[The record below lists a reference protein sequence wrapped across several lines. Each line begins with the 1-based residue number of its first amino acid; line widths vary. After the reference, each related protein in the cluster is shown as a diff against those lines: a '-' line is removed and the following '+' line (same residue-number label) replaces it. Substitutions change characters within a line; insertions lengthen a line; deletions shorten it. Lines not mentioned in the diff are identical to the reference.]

1 MTALLEA
8 HGIARSFPWKH
19 GRRLQAVAGVDLTVA
34 RGECLALVG
43 ESGSG
48 KTTLGRCLL
57 RLLEPDA
64 GEIRFEGS
72 SLTGLSK
79 RQLRRRRRRFQMVF
93 QDSAGALDPRM
104 RVGSAIAEPIR
115 AHRLAE
121 PRAVTERVASLLDT
135 VGLAA
140 SLAERYPHQLSG
152 GQRQRVG
159 IARALAT
166 EPRLLILDEPVSAL
180 DVSVRAQILG
190 LLDDLRR
197 KLSLTMIFIAHDLA
211 VVDQIADRVAVMYF
225 GRLVEIG
232 PARDVL
238 SAPGHPYTASLL
250 RAVPVPDPTR
260 RLRPEAGKVVPEA
273 RQRNHGAPEASQ
285 RSDEIPSLLD
295 PPSGCPFHP
304 RCHLARRDDGGL
316 RGRCVEQM
324 PDLAAAADGRSVA
337 CHYPPAPD
345 AEG

>member
-1 MTALLEA
+1 MSVLLEA
-8 HGIARSFPWKH
+8 RGVYKSFPWKG
-19 GRRLQAVAGVDLTVA
+19 GRLLQALDGVDLEVD

-64 GEIRFEGS
+64 GQVVFEGA
-72 SLTGLSK
+72 SLTTLSG
-79 RQLRRRRRRFQMVF
+79 RRLRRRRTRFQMVF
-93 QDSAGALDPRM
+93 QDAAGALDPRM
-104 RVGSAIAEPIR
+104 RIGSAIAEPIR
-115 AHRLAE
+115 AHRLVA
-121 PRAVTERVASLLDT
+121 PGQIGDRVKSLLET
-135 VGLAA
+135 VGLAP
-140 SLAERYPHQLSG
+140 SLALRYPHQLSG

-197 KLSLTMIFIAHDLA
+197 RLELTMIFIAHDLA
-211 VVDQIADRVAVMYF
+211 VVEQIADRVAVMYF

-232 PARDVL
+232 SAREIL
-238 SAPGHPYTASLL
+238 TAPRHPYTAGLL
-250 RAVPVPDPTR
+250 RAVPVPDPSR
-260 RLRPEAGKVVPEA
+260 RSRL
-273 RQRNHGAPEASQ
+273 GAVTG
-285 RSDEIPSLLD
+285 EIPSLLD

-304 RCHLARRDDGGL
+304 RCPSARRRDGRL
-316 RGRCVEQM
+316 RSRCRERA
-324 PDLAAAADGRSVA
+324 PSLAASGGDQAAA
-337 CHYPPAPD
+337 CHYPLA
-345 AEG
+345 GQ